1 MSVARIVQTSVTL
14 AAATPSGQIV
24 ASSNARVSLTIQ
36 NTGTG
41 SASIGFGAAAT
52 AGAGL
57 SLDPASAAGGQGGS
71 RVWDGSDRIP
81 SDAIHAIS
89 TAGTTLVIIEG
100 FAGP

>member
-1 MSVARIVQTSVTL
+1 MAVAHIVQTPITL
-14 AAATPSGQIV
+14 AAATPSGAIV
-24 ASSNARVSLTIQ
+24 AANNARVSLTIQ

-41 SASIGFGAAAT
+41 SASINFGSAAT
-52 AGAGL
+52 AGSGL